1 MLRRLSVGMLA
12 FLLPLKLH
20 ADTIPC
26 DHRFAEAKA
35 RDLFKFVQ
43 QKPEVN
49 TGVTASRLVE
59 IQEVRQARL
68 EDHGMLVRYCG
79 GILLL
84 DNGDRL
90 KIHYRLGSR
99 DTYKSDRAEDIQ
111 ICWRNTK
118 YGVVDVPDQSLGC
131 SEH

>member
-1 MLRRLSVGMLA
+1 MLGRLSVGMLA

-26 DHRFAEAKA
+26 GHRYAEAKA
-35 RDLFKFVQ
+35 RNLFKFVQ
-43 QKPEVN
+43 QKPDLN
-49 TGVTASRLVE
+49 TGVTASRLIE

-68 EDHGMLVRYCG
+68 EEYGMLVRYCE

-99 DTYKSDRAEDIQ
+99 DAYKADRAEDIQ
-111 ICWRNTK
+111 ICWQNTK